1 MEHLVENWDHAAWRK
16 FAIHMTGLE
25 RADITFRCDEY
36 LSRVS
41 YPVLILHAEDD
52 HKVDLQLA
60 KNLFKTARSAGKEQ
74 LAMVTLGRELGLR
87 HTGIYQFQGLP
98 SLVTMFLAGNGF
110 SNEKR
115 VCRLPD
121 VNLCELR

>member
-60 KNLFKTARSAGKEQ
+60 KNLFQTSRSAGKEQ